1 MKQPEE
7 ALLRQ
12 HQIASLEGPRKRA
25 LETVCGQFY
34 KYGQGHLGNKK
45 RRAMLAGAAEDR
57 LDERNHRDLVAV
69 RGPAE
74 KDLLS
79 RFLQDHWIFKV
90 STMAP
95 SDFLILTV
103 EDNENNSPTRNS
115 TDETRPLTRRRR
127 HCPLASTCTGPSLDP
142 RS

>member
-57 LDERNHRDLVAV
+57 LDEGNHRDLVAV
-69 RGPAE
+69 RGPTD

-79 RFLQDHWIFKV
+79 RFLQDHWMFKV
-90 STMAP
+90 PTMTP
-95 SDFLILTV
+95 SNFLTLQYLTV
-103 EDNENNSPTRNS
+103 EDNENNR
-115 TDETRPLTRRRR
+115 
-127 HCPLASTCTGPSLDP
+127 
-142 RS
+142 